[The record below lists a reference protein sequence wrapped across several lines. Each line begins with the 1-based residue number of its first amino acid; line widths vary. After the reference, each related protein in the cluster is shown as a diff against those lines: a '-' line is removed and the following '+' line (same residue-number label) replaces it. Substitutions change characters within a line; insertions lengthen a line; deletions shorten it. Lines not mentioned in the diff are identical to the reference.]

1 VGRRRTAGH
10 GTAAPARRGGRP
22 PRRRAVPA
30 GQRRLGRPRE
40 VRPRGRQ
47 HRQPD
52 DQQRDADGDDEWG
65 EEYREDAATQ
75 RERARGVPEPP
86 APAELDELAEAD
98 DGTASDAAGATDP
111 GGDAVPSDPGD
122 EAG

>member
-52 DQQRDADGDDEWG
+52 DRQRDADGDDEWG

-75 RERARGVPEPP
+75 RERARGVAEPP
-86 APAELDELAEAD
+86 APEELVELAEAD
-98 DGTASDAAGATDP
+98 DGTSSDDAEANDP
-111 GGDAVPSDPGD
+111 GDDAVPTGSSD